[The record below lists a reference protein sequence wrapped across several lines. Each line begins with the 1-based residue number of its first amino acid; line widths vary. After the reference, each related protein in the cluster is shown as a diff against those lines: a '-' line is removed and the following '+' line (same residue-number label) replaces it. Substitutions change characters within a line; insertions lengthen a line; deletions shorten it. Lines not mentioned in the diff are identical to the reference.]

1 MNLIENAKS
10 ALRSSLGVKP
20 GETVL
25 VVTDNTKEPIGRA
38 LYLAAKDLGAEAML
52 MEMLERSVSGEEPP
66 APVAAA
72 MAAADVIVCP
82 TAKSL
87 THTNARIQAVKNG
100 ARMATMPGITEGMFQ
115 QGAITA
121 DYDQVGKLVA
131 RLTQMLDQASQA
143 RICKDGHQLT
153 LDLRGRK
160 GVPSPGVY
168 REPGTSGNLPSGEA
182 YIAPV
187 ENGTHGTMVIDG
199 SMVGVGKLDSP
210 LVVTI
215 ENGVLTKID
224 GDHGGKLDI
233 LFQKPENGTV
243 GELGIGANDKA
254 ILCGIILEDE
264 KVYGTVH
271 IAFGTNTSFGG
282 QNKADCH
289 MDGIILKPDLYLDD
303 QLIIKQGEFV
313 SAAPTGKLV

>member
-10 ALRSSLGVKP
+10 VLRSSLDVKP

-25 VVTDNTKEPIGRA
+25 VVTDDTRDSIGRA
-38 LYLAAKDLGAEAML
+38 LYLAAKELGAEAML
-52 MEMLERSVSGEEPP
+52 MQMLERSVSGEEPP

-72 MAAADVIVCP
+72 MAAADVILCP

-131 RLTQMLDQASQA
+131 RLTERLDQASQA
-143 RICKDGHQLT
+143 RICKDGHELT

-168 REPGTSGNLPSGEA
+168 REPGSSGNLPSGEA

-187 ENGTHGTMVIDG
+187 EQTALWSLTAAWWA
-199 SMVGVGKLDSP
+199 SASWTARWLRP
-210 LVVTI
+210 LKT
-215 ENGVLTKID
+215 
-224 GDHGGKLDI
+224 
-233 LFQKPENGTV
+233 
-243 GELGIGANDKA
+243 
-254 ILCGIILEDE
+254 
-264 KVYGTVH
+264 
-271 IAFGTNTSFGG
+271 AF
-282 QNKADCH
+282 
-289 MDGIILKPDLYLDD
+289 
-303 QLIIKQGEFV
+303 
-313 SAAPTGKLV
+313 